1 MKTSQKVLACVDRS
15 HFADTVADY
24 AIWAALRLEQPL
36 EFLHVIDR
44 SEQLPPIGDR
54 SGAIGMDTQE
64 HLLVELASTDQEH
77 SLAAREE
84 GRLFL
89 NRLRQRALAQS
100 ALSADMRQRHGALH
114 ETLVEQ
120 QDNVSLFVLGRRGES
135 AETTQRDLGRNVE
148 RMVRALRKPILAV
161 TEGFVRPSRVLIAFD
176 NSAVI
181 RRGVEF
187 IAASPLLAG
196 LPLLVVTA
204 GKPVVESKRGIE
216 WATKI
221 LGDAGFST
229 RGEVLPGDPER
240 VIAKAVID
248 HGIDLIVMGA
258 FGHAP
263 LRSLLFGSKTSGLLR
278 SARVPTLL
286 VR

>member
-15 HFADTVADY
+15 HFAETVADY

-54 SGAIGMDTQE
+54 SGTIGMDTQE
-64 HLLVELASTDQEH
+64 HLLSELAATDQER

-84 GRLFL
+84 GRVFL
-89 NRLRQRALAQS
+89 NRLRQRALDQS
-100 ALSADMRQRHGALH
+100 APSADMRQRHGALH
-114 ETLVEQ
+114 ETLMEQ

-135 AETTQRDLGRNVE
+135 AESTQRDLGRNVE

-161 TEGFVRPSRVLIAFD
+161 TEGFVRPSRVMIAFD

-181 RRGVEF
+181 RRGIEF
-187 IAASPLLAG
+187 IATSPLLKG

-204 GKPVVESKRGIE
+204 GKPVAEAKRGIE
-216 WATKI
+216 WATKA
-221 LGDAGFST
+221 LGDAGFDA

-248 HGIDLIVMGA
+248 HGIDLVVMGA
-258 FGHAP
+258 FGHSP
-263 LRSLLFGSKTSGLLR
+263 LRSLVFGSKTSGLLR